1 MTNTAVGISGFGG
14 YVPERVMTE
23 RGLDPVRRHF
33 RRVDR
38 GTHRHPPA
46 PASQPTTSP
55 PPTWRR
61 PPPDRPLESR
71 GIGPEEIDEIIVAT
85 DTPEVYTPDTASFVQ
100 RKLGAREVPSYDLG
114 GSGCAG
120 FVQAMDVARSRVQTG
135 TRRVLVIGVELITR
149 LVSWKIRETCVLFG
163 DAAAGVIVERGPQM
177 AEILGART
185 GTDGSQWSILTLEI
199 GGTRKPFSLEYA
211 QKEEHLKLIMEGRA
225 VFRHAVH
232 RMSQV
237 GLDVL
242 EAVGAK
248 LEDVAM
254 IVPHQA
260 NLRIVQGGREEPVR
274 ADGEGLHEP
283 PGVRQHRLGICSPGT
298 LGSAHQGPH
307 LAGRPGAA
315 DLLRRRL
322 PLGRGPA
329 PVYRLKPL

>member
-1 MTNTAVGISGFGG
+1 M
-14 YVPERVMTE
+14 
-23 RGLDPVRRHF
+23 
-33 RRVDR
+33 
-38 GTHRHPPA
+38 
-46 PASQPTTSP
+46 
-55 PPTWRR
+55 
-61 PPPDRPLESR
+61 
-71 GIGPEEIDEIIVAT
+71 
-85 DTPEVYTPDTASFVQ
+85 
-100 RKLGAREVPSYDLG
+100 
-114 GSGCAG
+114 
-120 FVQAMDVARSRVQTG
+120 
-135 TRRVLVIGVELITR
+135 IGVELITR

-260 NLRIVQGGREEPVR
+260 NLRIVQAGSRRTCPCRWRRSTRTSRSTATPARHPFPWRSGKPTAR
-274 ADGEGLHEP
+274 AA
-283 PGVRQHRLGICSPGT
+283 S
-298 LGSAHQGPH
+298 
-307 LAGRPGAA
+307 
-315 DLLRRRL
+315 RR
-322 PLGRGPA
+322 A
-329 PVYRLKPL
+329 TSCC

>member
-14 YVPERVMTE
+14 YVPEHVMTNEDWTRYVDTSDEWIVE
-23 RGLDPVRRHF
+23 RTGIHR
-33 RRVDR
+33 RRVAAEDESTADMATAAAR
-38 GTHRHPPA
+38 SA
-46 PASQPTTSP
+46 
-55 PPTWRR
+55 
-61 PPPDRPLESR
+61 LESR

-100 RKLGAREVPSYDLG
+100 RKLGARQVPSYDLG

-120 FVQAMDVARSRVQTG
+120 FVQAMDVARSRVLTG

-177 AEILGART
+177 AEILGAKT

-232 RMSQV
+232 RMSEV

-260 NLRIVQGGREEPVR
+260 NLRIVQAVAKNLSVPMEKVYTNLQEYGNTGSASVPLALWEAHSKGR
-274 ADGEGLHEP
+274 
-283 PGVRQHRLGICSPGT
+283 ISPGDLVLLT
-298 LGSAHQGPH
+298 SFG
-307 LAGRPGAA
+307 AGFHWGAA
-315 DLLRRRL
+315 LLRFT
-322 PLGRGPA
+322 G
-329 PVYRLKPL
+329 